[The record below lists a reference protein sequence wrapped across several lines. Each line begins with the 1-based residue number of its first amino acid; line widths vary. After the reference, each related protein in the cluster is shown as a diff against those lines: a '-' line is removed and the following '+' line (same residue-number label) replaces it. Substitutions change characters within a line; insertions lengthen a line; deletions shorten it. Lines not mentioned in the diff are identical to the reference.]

1 MGRGGTSELI
11 KLHCA
16 DHPDRLVDRFC
27 LVRMEFICGKCSN
40 SDNERKVDRA
50 GLEKCTAR
58 IKELLHERMLEIVKE
73 NSQPT

>member
-1 MGRGGTSELI
+1 
-11 KLHCA
+11 
-16 DHPDRLVDRFC
+16 
-27 LVRMEFICGKCSN
+27 MEFICGKCSN